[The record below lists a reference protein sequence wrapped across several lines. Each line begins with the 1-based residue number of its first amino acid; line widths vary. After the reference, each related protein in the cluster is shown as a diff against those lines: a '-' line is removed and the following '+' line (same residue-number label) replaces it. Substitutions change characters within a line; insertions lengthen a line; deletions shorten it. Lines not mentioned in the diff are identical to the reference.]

1 MNSLGML
8 RSSKLWRRNNGHDSQ
23 PAAELAT
30 AGAESGRG
38 VVCPAMIDLR
48 RLTKVYQTPAG
59 DFRALNGVDL
69 RIDCGEFVSIVGRS
83 GSGKTTLI
91 NMLTG
96 IDRPT
101 AGEIYVGD
109 TALHA
114 LSEGELAVW
123 RGANMGIVFQ
133 FFQLL
138 PTLTVMENVILPMAL
153 NNRYS
158 REERLER
165 AFELLQ
171 QVDLAEQAHAL
182 PRNLSGG
189 QQQRA
194 AIARALANDPPIVA
208 TDEPTGNLDSS
219 ASEAV
224 LKLFE
229 RLVEQGKTVLM
240 VTHDPDLAKRA
251 SRTIVIADGE
261 IVDTP

>member
-1 MNSLGML
+1 ML
-8 RSSKLWRRNNGHDSQ
+8 WKRHNGHGSQ
-23 PAAELAT
+23 PAAELAA
-30 AGAESGRG
+30 AGATASGRG
-38 VVCPAMIDLR
+38 GVCPAMIDLR

-59 DFRALNGVDL
+59 DFLALNGVDL

-109 TALHA
+109 TALHT

-138 PTLTVMENVILPMAL
+138 PTLTVLENVILPMAL

-165 AFELLQ
+165 AIELLR

-182 PRNLSGG
+182 PRHLSGG

-194 AIARALANDPPIVA
+194 AIARALANDPPIIA

-219 ASEAV
+219 AAEAV

-229 RLVEQGKTVLM
+229 HLVNQGKTVLM

-261 IVDTP
+261 IVDTL